1 MPLQSAPKRGVLTLI
16 HGSPSAGFLSHAFR
30 RQPEAQARRPYA
42 DSEGPPVL
50 SGPSISHACLSSSLR
65 KASPLR
71 TKPSECEACGWAQGS
86 GCQSHSLCKPRRPR
100 PSQEPD
106 SVWLCGSSEGAG
118 PSGVTS
124 AALSLR
130 LVAGGQHKVC
140 LGHTGLGDAPCPG
153 CSLPLG
159 SAGTVPRTA
168 QPVRFKTL
176 CLSGECGTSSS
187 TMDGLTSSYS
197 PEHDFCLFFSHLTGN
212 LASKEG
218 QTFLTCRRACLS
230 QHGF

>member
-1 MPLQSAPKRGVLTLI
+1 MQSALKRGVLTLV

-30 RQPEAQARRPYA
+30 GQPEAQARRPCA
-42 DSEGPPVL
+42 DSEGLPVL
-50 SGPSISHACLSSSLR
+50 SGPSVSHAYLSSSLR
-65 KASPLR
+65 RASPLR
-71 TKPSECEACGWAQGS
+71 TKPSECEACGRAQGS

-100 PSQEPD
+100 PSREPD
-106 SVWLCGSSEGAG
+106 AVWLCGSSEGAG

-130 LVAGGQHKVC
+130 LVAEGQHKVC
-140 LGHTGLGDAPCPG
+140 LGHTGLGDAPRPR
-153 CSLPLG
+153 CSRHLG
-159 SAGTVPRTA
+159 SAGAVPRTA
-168 QPVRFKTL
+168 QPVRFKTV
-176 CLSGECGTSSS
+176 CLSGECGTSGS
-187 TMDGLTSSYS
+187 TIDGLTSSYS